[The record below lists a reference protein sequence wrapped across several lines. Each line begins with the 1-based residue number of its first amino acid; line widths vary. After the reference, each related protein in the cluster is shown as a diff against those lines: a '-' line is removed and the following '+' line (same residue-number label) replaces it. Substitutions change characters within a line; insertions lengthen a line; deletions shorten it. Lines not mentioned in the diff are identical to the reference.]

1 MTRFSNLKQDLSRL
15 AAFGLNIADAHS
27 CFILVPSLASS
38 NRENSNRENSIFEN
52 SASLN
57 STSANTEQRSIS
69 SESHQFI
76 EIGGV
81 CSLSQEVVGNAKI
94 FLDSGLIGWVAK
106 HGKSIHVSP
115 FEHDSRT
122 LGVYSSDQQLK
133 SFIGIPIAIG
143 ETDFAGKAEYTGVI
157 ACDSKKSFAFSKVQG
172 KLLEDLA
179 REVANTIS
187 LHLRVAATSTQ
198 QPSWDVFLERAC
210 TLGHSLGV
218 LSLEI
223 LRIHQNDFEN
233 LERAVGTM
241 KAIELTRQ
249 AQRLIQQALPP
260 LYPSLLLPNGDI
272 IVALDTMMST
282 LIENKIRALCQH
294 LSAENYS
301 IEFEFIK
308 NPIRKR
314 KERSVHLETLVVETA
329 TRTLTRIHG
338 DEKLKYEYQRA

>member
-1 MTRFSNLKQDLSRL
+1 VTRFSNLQKDLSRL

-27 CFILVPSLASS
+27 CFILVPPLAIARCSPLQS
-38 NRENSNRENSIFEN
+38 AANSEPNNN
-52 SASLN
+52 
-57 STSANTEQRSIS
+57 QP
-69 SESHQFI
+69 ESHQFL
-76 EIGGV
+76 EIGGI
-81 CSLSQEVVGNAKI
+81 CSLSQEVVENAKI

-143 ETDFAGKAEYTGVI
+143 EPDFAGKTEHTGVI

-187 LHLRVAATSTQ
+187 LHQRTALVATQ
-198 QPSWDVFLERAC
+198 QPCWDIFLESAC
-210 TLGHSLGV
+210 ALGHSLGV

-282 LIENKIRALCQH
+282 LIENKIRAVCQH
-294 LSAENYS
+294 LSAENYT

-329 TRTLTRIHG
+329 TRTLTRIQG
-338 DEKLKYEYQRA
+338 DEKLNYEYRRA

>member
-1 MTRFSNLKQDLSRL
+1 MTRFSNLQKDLSRL

-27 CFILVPSLASS
+27 CFILVPPLAIARCAPHQSARTSS
-38 NRENSNRENSIFEN
+38 EPNNN
-52 SASLN
+52 
-57 STSANTEQRSIS
+57 QP
-69 SESHQFI
+69 ESHQFL
-76 EIGGV
+76 EIGGI
-81 CSLSQEVVGNAKI
+81 CSLSQEVVENAKI

-143 ETDFAGKAEYTGVI
+143 EADFAGKTEHTGVI

-187 LHLRVAATSTQ
+187 LHQRAAITSAQ
-198 QPSWDVFLERAC
+198 LPCWDTFLESAC
-210 TLGHSLGV
+210 ALGHSLGV

-233 LERAVGTM
+233 LERAAGTM

-282 LIENKIRALCQH
+282 LIENKIRAVCQH
-294 LSAENYS
+294 LSAENYT

-329 TRTLTRIHG
+329 TRTLTRIQG
-338 DEKLKYEYQRA
+338 DEKLNYEYRRA